1 MTIVAFA
8 SIKGAPG
15 MTTLACLV
23 GATWPEGRKV
33 MVVECD
39 PSGGD
44 LAARFRLSSRIGWP
58 SLISAARRSE
68 PDTPIESHLQQ
79 LPGGLDVLIGTT
91 GRESSDTDVDMVTVL
106 AAASSSSE
114 GPWDVLVDLG
124 RLLPMASSATNWLD
138 ISDVVVIGLRGDA
151 ASVMQV
157 RERRETRLSQWGD
170 RLALVV
176 VGTHCHSSAEIE
188 GFTGIPVL
196 GEIPSDAQAAAV
208 AAGEQGGE
216 RRLSRS
222 LLCTSATRL
231 ATRLAAAPHPMT
243 APRVSAE
250 VNDVKRDHASRQPRV
265 RVHHT
270 VARLRILRRNV
281 WSWASSGPSSSSGKA
296 LPDVSHEE
304 ALS

>member
-1 MTIVAFA
+1 MTIVSFA

-68 PDTPIESHLQQ
+68 PDTLVESHLQQ
-79 LPGGLDVLIGTT
+79 LPGGLDVLIGTR
-91 GRESSDTDVDMVTVL
+91 GNQSSDTDRTMVTAL

-124 RLLPMASSATNWLD
+124 RLFQGDSTAANWLD
-138 ISDVVVIGLRGDA
+138 VSDVVVIGLRSDA

-157 RERRETRLSQWGD
+157 RERRVATLSQWHD
-170 RLALVV
+170 RLALVTI
-176 VGTHCHSSAEIE
+176 GTHRHPSAEIE
-188 GFTGIPVL
+188 RFTGIPVL
-196 GEIPSDAQAAAV
+196 GEIPFDSQAAAV
-208 AAGEQGGE
+208 AAGERNGE

-222 LLCTSATRL
+222 LLCTSAARL
-231 ATRLAAAPHPMT
+231 ATRLAATPH
-243 APRVSAE
+243 SATGSRGLAE
-250 VNDVKRDHASRQPRV
+250 ATDVRENASSWNTRARF
-265 RVHHT
+265 HHT
-270 VARLRILRRNV
+270 VGELRTMQRHI
-281 WSWASSGPSSSSGKA
+281 WSWVSSGPSNSSGNA
-296 LPDVSHEE
+296 SPDVSHEE
-304 ALS
+304 AAR